1 MLPLST
7 MESMLELK
15 PMDAATFQRFLDHAV
30 PQYAAEKVR
39 SGEWSVQEAQAR
51 GEGEFRMLMPQGTD
65 TPDHFLFDLH
75 DVHAGL
81 DVGVLWYALRDKPEG
96 VSAFVYE
103 VEIFADYRRRG
114 HATQAFALL
123 EQDASARGAA
133 SIQLHVFGHNHGARA
148 LYEELG
154 FSPTNLMLRKDI

>member
-1 MLPLST
+1 MG
-7 MESMLELK
+7 SMLELR
-15 PMDAATFQRFLDHAV
+15 PMTPESFRRFLDHAV

-39 SGEWSVQEAQAR
+39 SGEWSAQEAQAR
-51 GEGEFRMLMPQGTD
+51 GEGEFRMLLPRGTD

-75 DVHAGL
+75 DAHAAQ
-81 DVGVLWYALRDKPEG
+81 DVGVLWYTLRNNPQG
-96 VSAFVYE
+96 ISAFVYE
-103 VEIFADYRRRG
+103 VEILENHRRRG
-114 HATQAFALL
+114 YATQTFALL

-133 SIQLHVFGHNHGARA
+133 SIQLHVFGHNHAARA